1 MEYDQHSAEQPV
13 LKKPPAA
20 KWSLRR
26 IGELLEAEVLAG
38 ECLLD
43 SIVIETAG
51 AADLMSDVLAFSRS
65 GTLLLT
71 GLANAQSLHTADVAE
86 MKAIVYVRGKR
97 PDAVTV
103 QKAEDRGIPLLCTRL
118 GMFECCGRLY
128 QIGIR
133 DDGDVTQS

>member
-1 MEYDQHSAEQPV
+1 MEFDKQSAEQAV

-20 KWSLRR
+20 KRSLRQIR
-26 IGELLEAEVLAG
+26 DVLEADVIAG
-38 ECLLD
+38 ERLLD
-43 SIVIETAG
+43 SIIIETAG

-97 PDAVTV
+97 PDSITV

-133 DDGDVTQS
+133 DDGDVSGS

>member
-1 MEYDQHSAEQPV
+1 MDYDQQSAKHAAI
-13 LKKPPAA
+13 KKPPAA
-20 KWSLRR
+20 RWPLRR

-38 ECLLD
+38 ERLLD
-43 SIVIETAG
+43 TVIIETAG

-97 PDAVTV
+97 PDSITI

-128 QIGIR
+128 QIGIL
-133 DDGDVTQS
+133 DDGDVERS